1 MRALALLLVAFGFVR
16 PALGA
21 EADPAVVFAW
31 EAPVEADATGL
42 TRLRL
47 PEDVLSR
54 CAPDLSDLR
63 LYRADGAEVPFAV
76 EEAPAQTAARVE
88 HPELLSLERAR
99 EPDHDRWYPW
109 VYLERFS
116 VSAPVDGAEHRW
128 ELRLDSGLGRFVR
141 EVEVRAGSPDGPLL
155 ASSSIFRLADGR
167 ERLTLALPTLAE
179 GPLFIQ
185 LRGADG
191 GYLEPKV
198 TLSSRWPLGAPE
210 RVVFPLA
217 TVEEE
222 SADGRTE
229 LVVERPGAVVPATV
243 RITTSTP
250 SFDRPVVVWDE
261 GRGRR
266 SGRVGGGRIWRLDAE
281 HGVQSLG
288 VDLAGTVGERLRIEV
303 SDGDSPPLAEPRVE
317 AVLVQ
322 PTLVFDAR
330 GTEGLVLRFGSERV
344 RRPDYDIATLLGAG
358 RWLQG
363 EADAPTLFDP
373 RALGEAS
380 LGAVVGSSS
389 HTREPALAFASRPG
403 RALELAGW
411 SHLRSLDVPTTADH
425 LVRVRLTPADLAR
438 ARADLADLRIVDGEG
453 RQWPYLRA
461 TEERAVPVPL
471 ASGPV
476 ETSQAGVTHYPL
488 RAPEG
493 PLRMQALEL
502 QGPTGYLDRAFT
514 LFDADGNRVAGGRLV
529 RQADDPRPVT
539 IDLRE
544 VRTERLRLEIVDG
557 DDAPLDW
564 TGFVARVPTTDLLAT
579 LDPGTYRLLV
589 GNPES
594 EAATYEL
601 GRVASTVRAVRA
613 EPVQPGPLLP
623 NPAWAPPAVESKGLE
638 RGALWVVLIAAVVLL
653 GGITLRSASGTAE

>member
-1 MRALALLLVAFGFVR
+1 MRALASLLLALVVH

-31 EAPVEADATGL
+31 EAPVEADTTGL

-54 CAPDLSDLR
+54 CAPDLADLR

-76 EEAPAQTAARVE
+76 EEAPAWTAARVE
-88 HPELLSLERAR
+88 HPKLLSLERAR

-116 VSAPVDGAEHRW
+116 VTAPEDGAEHRW
-128 ELRLDSGLGRFVR
+128 ELRLDSRLGRFVR

-155 ASSSIFRLADGR
+155 AEGTVLRLADGR
-167 ERLTLALPTLAE
+167 ERLTLALPPLAE
-179 GPLFIQ
+179 PLFIQ

-198 TLSSRWPLGAPE
+198 TLSSRWPLGAPD
-210 RVVFPLA
+210 RVVIPLA
-217 TVEEE
+217 SVEEE

-266 SGRVGGGRIWRLDAE
+266 SGRVGAGRIWRLDAE
-281 HGVQSLG
+281 RGVQSLG
-288 VDLAGTVGERLRIEV
+288 VDLAGAVGERLRIEV
-303 SDGDSPPLAEPRVE
+303 ADGDSPPLAEPRVE

-344 RRPDYDIATLLGAG
+344 RRPDYDIAALLGAG

-380 LGAVVGSSS
+380 LGTVVASGS

-403 RALELAGW
+403 RALDPARW
-411 SHLRSLDVPTTADH
+411 SHERAVEVPETADH

-453 RQWPYLRA
+453 RQWPYLRDPA
-461 TEERAVPVPL
+461 ERAVPVTL
-471 ASGPV
+471 SAGPR

-514 LFDADGNRVAGGRLV
+514 LFDADGERVAAGRLV
-529 RQADDPRPVT
+529 READDPRPVA
-539 IDLRE
+539 IELRE

-579 LDPGTYRLLV
+579 LDPGAYRLLV

-623 NPAWAPPAVESKGLE
+623 NPAYAPPAVGSKGLE
-638 RGALWVVLIAAVVLL
+638 RGALWFVLIAAVGLL
-653 GGITLRSASGTAE
+653 GGITLRSASGSAE